1 MSIRGGVD
9 DDERDRWRALRVDG
23 VHGRGVRPGASAT
36 AGSALLQQLN
46 ADAFGNEFTGLETWS
61 DTTWWLLGRLVA
73 GLRIGPDRRL
83 GDLACGLGEP
93 GLWLARAT
101 GADLVGVDWSPVAV
115 AEASSRAGGF
125 VPPGRARF
133 AVGTLQA
140 TGLDDGELD
149 AAVCLDAIFFA
160 PDRIAALRE
169 VRRVLRPGGR
179 FLFTADER
187 ARPELPHPVPDWTPV
202 GRGGGFGRGGQG
214 DRAWVRVPLEASVRP
229 LARAPRPDPGDARRA
244 QRSHDGAGGLP
255 RSDPR
260 WTSGPASLITCR
272 HD

>member
-1 MSIRGGVD
+1 MTSEIAGARCESMPFTVD
-9 DDERDRWRALRVDG
+9 DFDQLLA
-23 VHGRGVRPGASAT
+23 AT
-36 AGSALLQQLN
+36 AGSALLQKIR
-46 ADAFGNEFTGLETWS
+46 ADAFGDEFTGLETWS
-61 DTTWWLLGRLVA
+61 DTTWRLLGRLVA
-73 GLRIGPDRRL
+73 GLRIGPGGRL

-101 GADLVGVDWSPVAV
+101 GADLVGVDWSRVAV
-115 AEASSRAGGF
+115 AEATSRAGGF

-160 PDRIAALRE
+160 PDRIAALQE

-187 ARPELPHPVPDWTPV
+187 ARPELPHPVPDWTQLAEAAGFDVEAEEIAPGFASRWKRLYELWLEHLDQIRARHGEHSAAMMEQEASEV
-202 GRGGGFGRGGQG
+202 GRIL
-214 DRAWVRVPLEASVRP
+214 DEL
-229 LARAPRPDPGDARRA
+229 
-244 QRSHDGAGGLP
+244 
-255 RSDPR
+255 
-260 WTSGPASLITCR
+260 SLVVITCR
-272 HD
+272 